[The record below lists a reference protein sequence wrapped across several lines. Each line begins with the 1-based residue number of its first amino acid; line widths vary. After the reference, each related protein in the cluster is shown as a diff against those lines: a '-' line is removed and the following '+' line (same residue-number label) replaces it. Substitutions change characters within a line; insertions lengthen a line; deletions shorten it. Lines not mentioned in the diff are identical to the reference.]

1 MKHWKALNDLESSIG
16 DLHVPKDILSLLT
29 LNAENIST
37 ETNISIL
44 YHVEKL
50 LQTTV
55 EELQDKFQTLFI
67 EVRNDG

>member
-1 MKHWKALNDLESSIG
+1 MKHWKALNDLESSII
-16 DLHVPKDILSLLT
+16 DLNVPKHIMSLMAMS
-29 LNAENIST
+29 AEDVSR
-37 ETNISIL
+37 ETNIHMI